1 MKSFDLQAHI
11 SDVYASFPAT
21 ERRPVIGITGN
32 YEDLTCKLGKGYYLS
47 VIKAGGVPV
56 IIPPSA
62 DKHVLMNTLD
72 HIDALIL
79 SGGSDINPLYSG
91 EEPIPG
97 LHGINQER
105 DLPELLIT
113 RLAYNR
119 QMPIL
124 GICRGIQTL
133 ATALGGKVLQDIN
146 TASPAAAS
154 PASVSPASLPP

>member
-1 MKSFDLQAHI
+1 MNRFDLHQQTNCCY
-11 SDVYASFPAT
+11 DGFPAG
-21 ERRPVIGITGN
+21 ERPVVGITAN
-32 YEDLTCKLGKGYYLS
+32 YGEQNAKLAEGYYKQVL
-47 VIKAGGVPV
+47 KAGGTPL
-56 IIPPSA
+56 IIPPDSNRE
-62 DKHVLMNTLD
+62 VLFATLD
-72 HIDALIL
+72 RIDALLL
-79 SGGSDINPLYSG
+79 SGGADINPLYQG
-91 EEPIPG
+91 EQPQPALG
-97 LHGINQER
+97 GINAER